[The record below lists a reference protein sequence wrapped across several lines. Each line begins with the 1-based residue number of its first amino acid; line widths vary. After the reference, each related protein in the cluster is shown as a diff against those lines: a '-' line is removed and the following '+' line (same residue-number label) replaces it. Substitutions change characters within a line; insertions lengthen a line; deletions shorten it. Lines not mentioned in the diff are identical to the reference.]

1 MNLVVYFYF
10 NWKKNVEQEAMK
22 AQGQILFEENSLRTQ
37 NNNFHEMANVY
48 GDAMSNCLLPAY
60 SQILS
65 QATVAAIIVPGA
77 ASLLRSL
84 AYYLL

>member
-22 AQGQILFEENSLRTQ
+22 EQGQILLEENSLRAKS
-37 NNNFHEMANVY
+37 NNYY
-48 GDAMSNCLLPAY
+48 GDAMGNCLLPAY